1 MANSLSPGRRFLL
14 HDRFTRLRQW
24 RDRWDRNQ
32 PLLPTPWGFQLAGH
46 RAMASGSFE
55 PAETALLRR
64 LLPQVDLL
72 INVGANVGYYCC
84 HALSLGK
91 PVMAVEPMARNLHY
105 LLRNLQANGWQEQ
118 AEVFPVA
125 LGTKASVLPMWG
137 GNTGA
142 SLVRGWASVP
152 ASYVTQVP
160 VLSLDRIVGNALK
173 GRRPL
178 VLIDVE
184 GAEDTVLA
192 GAQGLLQQQPRPL
205 WLVEITSRE
214 NQPLDCPLNP
224 HFERTFA
231 RFFDLGYAAA
241 VVLPGSGELEPVS
254 AADVQAI
261 ARGQRVSPG
270 HNYLFS

>member
-1 MANSLSPGRRFLL
+1 MANLLSAARDAMRKG
-14 HDRFTRLRQW
+14 RFTRLRQW

-32 PLLPTPWGFQLAGH
+32 PLLATPWGFALAGH

-55 PAETALLRR
+55 PAETALLRQ

-91 PVMAVEPMARNLHY
+91 PVIAVEPIARNLHY
-105 LLRNLQANGWQEQ
+105 LLRNLEANGWQHM

-125 LGTKASVLPMWG
+125 LGAQTAVLPMWG
-137 GNTGA
+137 SNTGA
-142 SLVRGWASVP
+142 SLVPGWAELP
-152 ASYVTQVP
+152 AGYVTQVP
-160 VLSLDRIVGNALK
+160 VLTLDRVVADALH

-184 GAEDTVLA
+184 GAEDAVLS
-192 GAQGLLQQQPRPL
+192 GAERLLQQLPRPL
-205 WLVEITSRE
+205 WLVEITSHE
-214 NQPLDCPLNP
+214 NQPAERPMNP
-224 HFERTFA
+224 HFEQTFSH
-231 RFFDLGYAAA
+231 FFALGYAAS
-241 VVLPGSGELEPVS
+241 VVLPATGRLMPVT

-261 ARGQRVSPG
+261 ARGQRAAMG
-270 HNYLFS
+270 HNYLFQ